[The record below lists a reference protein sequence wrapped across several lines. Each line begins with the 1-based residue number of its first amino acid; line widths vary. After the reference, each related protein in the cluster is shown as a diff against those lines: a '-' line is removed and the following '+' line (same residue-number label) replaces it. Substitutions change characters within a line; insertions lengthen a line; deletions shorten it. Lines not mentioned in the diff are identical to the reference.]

1 MFLLIGAAVAAITAQ
16 GPFGQGPFGGS
27 AGKLPPGSYARSCQN
42 STVLQGRLYSECAD
56 RSKRLRASSL
66 ELRRCGGR
74 EVENIDG
81 LLTCGGVRGDFEDE
95 RGGGRPGRG
104 PGGGYG
110 GGRPP
115 PGRGPSITVYE
126 DSEFRGRQETFT
138 EAIAHLGPTGFN
150 DKITSFRVQG
160 RWQVCTNPNFSG
172 QCFVYDYDESNVSTN
187 RINDQISSL
196 RPIGR

>member
-16 GPFGQGPFGGS
+16 GPFGGTTAQ
-27 AGKLPPGSYARSCQN
+27 LPPGSYARSCQN

-66 ELRRCGGR
+66 DLRRCDGR

-81 LLTCGGVRGDFEDE
+81 LLSCGGVRGDFEDE
-95 RGGGRPGRG
+95 RRRGR
-104 PGGGYG
+104 PGGGYGQG

-115 PGRGPSITVYE
+115 PRGPSITVYE
-126 DSEFRGRQETFT
+126 DSEFRGRQQTFT
-138 EAIAHLGPTGFN
+138 EPVSHLGPTGFN
-150 DKITSFRVQG
+150 DRITSFRVQG
-160 RWQVCTNPNFSG
+160 VWQVCTNPNFSG

-187 RINDQISSL
+187 RINDQISSMRPL
-196 RPIGR
+196 RR

>member
-16 GPFGQGPFGGS
+16 GPFGGTTGQ
-27 AGKLPPGSYARSCQN
+27 LPPGSYARSCQN

-66 ELRRCGGR
+66 DLRRCNGR

-81 LLTCGGVRGDFEDE
+81 LLSCGGYRGDYEDE
-95 RGGGRPGRG
+95 RRGRPGYGGRPA
-104 PGGGYG
+104 P
-110 GGRPP
+110 
-115 PGRGPSITVYE
+115 RGPSITVYE
-126 DSEFRGRQETFT
+126 DSEFRGRQQTFT
-138 EAIAHLGPTGFN
+138 GEVANLAPTAFN

-160 RWQVCTNPNFSG
+160 AWQVCTNANFGG

-196 RPIGR
+196 RPIRR